1 MRAGHLYP
9 VAEPAFADAKR
20 LWLVTLNPLPPRNDP
35 PAPRPRPRPVL
46 DVVIAIG
53 RGGGNG
59 GDVDRVDDVDDA
71 DDDTAS
77 HPQVSLTYLPG
88 WKKR

>member
-1 MRAGHLYP
+1 MYP
-9 VAEPAFADAKR
+9 VAEPALADANR

-59 GDVDRVDDVDDA
+59 GDVDRVGDVDDA
-71 DDDTAS
+71 DDDAS
-77 HPQVSLTYLPG
+77 ALLLASAMVSCLPAVF
-88 WKKR
+88 